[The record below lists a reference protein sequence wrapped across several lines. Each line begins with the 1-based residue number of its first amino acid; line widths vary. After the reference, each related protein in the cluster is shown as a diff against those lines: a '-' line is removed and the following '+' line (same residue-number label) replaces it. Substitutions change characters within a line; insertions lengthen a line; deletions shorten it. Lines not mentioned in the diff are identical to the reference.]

1 MEAPLATVRPVFRR
15 TAKSLSYP
23 RLPELSLIL
32 SDAPFYGRTVLRSI
46 MRLSICAQM
55 SRSEEHTSELQSQSN
70 LVCRLLL
77 EKKSDQTDLVDLPR
91 TDLSVLDLHDVR
103 PPHGPAR
110 AVHLY
115 RDRRRQR
122 LTNPQDLQDF
132 ERQTRREM

>member
-77 EKKSDQTDLVDLPR
+77 EKKTDE
-91 TDLSVLDLHDVR
+91 TR
-103 PPHGPAR
+103 PPW
-110 AVHLY
+110 
-115 RDRRRQR
+115 RRRHLGDDHHPRRRGHRPGHRHSRTAPGRPGPTQ
-122 LTNPQDLQDF
+122 PDLDGVAGSLSPTPY
-132 ERQTRREM
+132 RT